1 MSSEP
6 LTTTPAVSATDV
18 PAAAAAS
25 AEKGLLIAVLLMV
38 LLGVTAMLFMN

>member
-6 LTTTPAVSATDV
+6 LTPTATAADI
-18 PAAAAAS
+18 PAAAAS
-25 AEKGLLIAVLLMV
+25 AEKGLLIVVLLMV

>member
-6 LTTTPAVSATDV
+6 LTTTPT
-18 PAAAAAS
+18 AAAPVIADT

-38 LLGVTAMLFMN
+38 LLGVAGMLFMI

>member
-6 LTTTPAVSATDV
+6 LTTTPTATDI
-18 PAAAAAS
+18 PATTAS